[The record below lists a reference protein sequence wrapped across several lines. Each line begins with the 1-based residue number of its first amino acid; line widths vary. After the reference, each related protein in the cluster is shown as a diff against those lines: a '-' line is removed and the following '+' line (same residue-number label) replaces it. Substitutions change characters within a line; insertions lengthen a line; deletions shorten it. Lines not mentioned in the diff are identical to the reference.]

1 MSANYL
7 HGLEIIQLSR
17 GAKPANPVKTA
28 VIGLVSVAPTLANAN
43 ELLLIQSEAEAAA
56 AFGVQHKS
64 NAMRRAVT
72 AILKQGAALIVAV
85 NAANSTHFGS
95 ATETLTVANGRVR
108 LTHLKRADTGVPTVE
123 DVASGTTLQEGTDF
137 AYNPQTQVITIINST
152 YASGTDLEV
161 TYSRLL
167 DASNVTSGDLIGT
180 TTSSARTGMQ
190 LWDLCLNTYGF
201 APKLLIAP
209 NFSDRAAVAAE
220 LITKA
225 ESLKAHALV
234 DAEFEATVQEV
245 IAGRGSV
252 AGTVKNFYTSSPH
265 AILCYPHL
273 ATTDPYTSTEYF
285 EPLSS
290 FLAGCVANTDNNEGY
305 WYSPS
310 NHELNG
316 VVNIE
321 RRLTFNPQSAN
332 TDVNLLNENGIV
344 TVAAGFGT
352 GWLVWGNRSAMF
364 PADTDPMNFVCV
376 ARTAWAMDE
385 TIARTLLPFV
395 DKPITEA
402 LKTHIL
408 QTVDAYLDTQ
418 KQLGAI
424 VDGNSYYD
432 PAFNSPAQLAAG
444 QLTIC
449 VDFMPPT
456 PAERITIR
464 RTIDTTLLAALNQ

>member
-64 NAMRRAVT
+64 NAMRRAIT

-85 NAANSTHFGS
+85 NVASSTHF
-95 ATETLTVANGRVR
+95 ANVTESLTVANGKVR
-108 LTHLKRADTGVPTVE
+108 LTHLKRTDVGAPDVE
-123 DVASGTTLQEGTDF
+123 VSGTPLSEGADF
-137 AYNPQTQVITIINST
+137 AYNPQTQVINIINPT
-152 YASGTDLEV
+152 YASGTVLDV
-161 TYSRLL
+161 SYSRLL
-167 DASNVTSGDLIGT
+167 DASNVTDGDLIGT

-190 LWDLCLNTYGF
+190 LWDICLNTYGF
-201 APKLLIAP
+201 APKLLISP
-209 NFSDRAAVAAE
+209 NFSDRPAVAAE
-220 LITKA
+220 LIAKA
-225 ESLKAHALV
+225 ESLKAHALI
-234 DAEFEATVQEV
+234 DAEYEATVAQV

-273 ATTDPYTSTEYF
+273 ATSDPYTSTEYF